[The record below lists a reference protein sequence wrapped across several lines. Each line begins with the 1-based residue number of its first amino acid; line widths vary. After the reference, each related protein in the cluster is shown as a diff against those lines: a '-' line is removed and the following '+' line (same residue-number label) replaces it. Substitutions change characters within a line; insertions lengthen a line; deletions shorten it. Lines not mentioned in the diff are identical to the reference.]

1 MKCSLFPFLV
11 VFSTW
16 KRKDEDMCLFLCLVN
31 FSNAKVIEI
40 YVSWDLNV
48 EPMNVRLWLYRF
60 CFLSLPPQLWLAE
73 LEFKSYHLFVFVFH
87 HLG

>member
-40 YVSWDLNV
+40 YVSWDLSV

-60 CFLSLPPQLWLAE
+60 CFLSLPQLWLAE
-73 LEFKSYHLFVFVFH
+73 LEFKSYHRFVFVFH